1 MPIGKTAISIVIVK
15 EVPWRTAFT
24 AKGSG
29 THVENS
35 EPFTVSLFHRFTS
48 PDEKMTGDW
57 VNTIM
62 PKTRIHH
69 GLEANL
75 RNALCNIQ
83 SVPRVS
89 VSIVAVIQKSLNKMP
104 LWRSCLRSH
113 RRPYGASFHFLGYAH
128 GLSTKKVTS
137 LAKRTPLYLYGRLSF
152 RICRL
157 VYDLAAITRLR
168 GSSGTS
174 CKCQQSDQCTTQKIR
189 KKKGGF
195 RPYGLCGMWLTFKR
209 SCRCGLCKYGNC
221 DGSIQGIYSPMLPR
235 HCEMEDAPAK
245 EPALERKTITASVKR
260 DLLNMAGMRKRQ
272 GVHGVYI
279 LRDPEVNNDRPRIA

>member
-1 MPIGKTAISIVIVK
+1 MLRTLNHSRYTA
-15 EVPWRTAFT
+15 
-24 AKGSG
+24 
-29 THVENS
+29 THC
-35 EPFTVSLFHRFTS
+35 LL
-48 PDEKMTGDW
+48 TGNHA
-57 VNTIM
+57 VQ
-62 PKTRIHH
+62 TRIHH

-168 GSSGTS
+168 GSSE
-174 CKCQQSDQCTTQKIR
+174 KRRVPALWVVWNVAHVQKE
-189 KKKGGF
+189 
-195 RPYGLCGMWLTFKR
+195 LSLWVV
-209 SCRCGLCKYGNC
+209 
-221 DGSIQGIYSPMLPR
+221 